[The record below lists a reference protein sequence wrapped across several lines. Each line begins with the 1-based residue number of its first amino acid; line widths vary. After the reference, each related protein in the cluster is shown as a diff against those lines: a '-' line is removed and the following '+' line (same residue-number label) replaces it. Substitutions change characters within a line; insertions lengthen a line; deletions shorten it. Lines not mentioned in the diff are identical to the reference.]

1 VVLTPRPMAGALPA
15 LRRQR
20 RVLLFVLLGLAAIGW
35 AVVVW
40 QAVGMNGHDDMD
52 MRGID
57 LTMGMTAPLFLAM
70 WLAMMVAMMFP
81 ASAPMI
87 LAFARVQE
95 RRRDQGQ
102 AVVPTWMFV
111 APYVAIWLA
120 FGVCGYALAVTVDYA
135 AADSMWATDNISRIA
150 GVLLIGAG
158 IYQLTPVKR
167 VCLARC
173 RSPLAFMLTYWRD
186 RRWGAV
192 SMGLRHGLFCL
203 GCCWVLFLV
212 LVPLGVMNIAAMLAV
227 AALVFAEKALPG
239 GERVAMAAAAILIA
253 YGLLTVANPA
263 LLPTMT

>member
-1 VVLTPRPMAGALPA
+1 V
-15 LRRQR
+15 
-20 RVLLFVLLGLAAIGW
+20 LAAIGW
-35 AVVVW
+35 VVVVW
-40 QAVGMNGHDDMD
+40 QAVAMNGQDDMD
-52 MRGID
+52 MQGVD

-87 LAFARVQE
+87 VAFARSQA

-102 AVVPTWMFV
+102 GVVPTWMFV

-120 FGVCGYALAVTVDYA
+120 FGVFGYALAVALDKA
-135 AADSMWATDNISRIA
+135 WADAMWARDNVSRVA
-150 GVLLIGAG
+150 GVLLVVAG
-158 IYQLTPVKR
+158 IYQLTPMKR

-173 RSPLAFMLTYWRD
+173 RSPLAFMLAYWRD
-186 RRWGAV
+186 SRWGAV

-239 GERVAMAAAAILIA
+239 GDRVAMAAAVILVV
-253 YGLLTVANPA
+253 YGLLAVASPA
-263 LLPTMT
+263 LLPTVT